1 MAWTINVIRGCIGKC
16 WHGQTLYFYDD
27 RLVIARQY
35 QTQHKS
41 VTSLS
46 MHAVMT
52 TSTLSVI
59 LRL

>member
-1 MAWTINVIRGCIGKC
+1 MWFGAALASAGMDKLSI
-16 WHGQTLYFYDD
+16 YYDD
-27 RLVIARQY
+27 RQVICRQY